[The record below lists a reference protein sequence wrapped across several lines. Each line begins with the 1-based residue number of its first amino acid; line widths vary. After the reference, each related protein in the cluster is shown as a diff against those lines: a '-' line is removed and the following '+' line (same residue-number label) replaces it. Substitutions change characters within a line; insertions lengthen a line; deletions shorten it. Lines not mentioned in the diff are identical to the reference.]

1 MILEFSSTKYKINIL
16 NIYKQKR
23 KYLNVWWRNK
33 NLSKLTRIFEN
44 KIKQL
49 WGTNMQTK
57 VMLWVNSR
65 LEKGGK
71 KLING
76 TIRVQNR
83 QHKDKQEIWRKN
95 EKM

>member
-1 MILEFSSTKYKINIL
+1 MYDEGIR
-16 NIYKQKR
+16 IYQNWQE
-23 KYLNVWWRNK
+23 YL
-33 NLSKLTRIFEN
+33 

-71 KLING
+71 N
-76 TIRVQNR
+76 
-83 QHKDKQEIWRKN
+83 W
-95 EKM
+95 

>member
-1 MILEFSSTKYKINIL
+1 
-16 NIYKQKR
+16 
-23 KYLNVWWRNK
+23 
-33 NLSKLTRIFEN
+33 
-44 KIKQL
+44 
-49 WGTNMQTK
+49 MQTK

-83 QHKDKQEIWRKN
+83 QHKDKQEI
-95 EKM
+95 